1 MNRWFRSGLS
11 LPRDTTTTAHL
22 AAVYPFSV
30 EGGLPAVGPFLG
42 RNLLAGGGGFFFDPF
57 AAYHAGLIT
66 APNMIIS
73 GSGGYGK
80 SAVAKTLVWRAAAV
94 EPTERPP
101 RFVAVIDPKGE
112 WTTLAARL
120 GLDVVALEPGGQH
133 RVNPLDS
140 AISDIDVARGSP
152 DGAAQVVGALLAVV
166 LDRDLGVGE
175 ERVIAHAIDIVAG
188 HTRTATLRDV
198 RALLAA
204 PTEELTGRLDLR
216 TDELQERSR
225 DVVDALAKLLDHDLR
240 GMFDEQTNIELDWT
254 NSRGVVVDLSA
265 LLENRKALKLV
276 LIAAAGWL
284 QSVMHRQRDR
294 EKLNIID
301 EGWMALENL
310 ATVRYLQ
317 DAWRL
322 GRQFGTGNVLITH
335 AFSDL
340 RSQADDG
347 TALTKIADGLLHTTS
362 VRVFLHQHSEQVADL
377 LSRAGLTSTE
387 AELLP
392 QLRAGHAL
400 WKISGHSALVEHV
413 IASDEWS
420 FCNTTS

>member
-1 MNRWFRSGLS
+1 MNRAFRNGLT

-30 EGGLPAVGPFLG
+30 EGGLPATGPFLG
-42 RNLLAGGGGFFFDPF
+42 RNVLAGGGGFFFDPF

-66 APNMIIS
+66 APNMMIS
-73 GSGGYGK
+73 GAGGYGK
-80 SAVAKTLVWRAAAV
+80 SAVAKTLVWRSAAI
-94 EPTERPP
+94 EPTGTRP

-112 WTTLAARL
+112 WVPLASRL
-120 GLDVVALEPGGQH
+120 GLAVVALVPGGPH
-133 RVNPLDS
+133 RVNPLDAAFRAGDGSPS
-140 AISDIDVARGSP
+140 AP
-152 DGAAQVVGALLAVV
+152 DGATQVVAALLAVV
-166 LDRDLGVGE
+166 LDRDLSVGE
-175 ERVIAHAIDIVAG
+175 ERVSAHAIDIVA
-188 HTRTATLRDV
+188 TRRRSATLHDL

-204 PTEELTGRLDLR
+204 PTHELANRLDL
-216 TDELQERSR
+216 TIDELQERSR
-225 DVVDALAKLLDHDLR
+225 DMVDALAKLLDHDLR
-240 GMFDEQTNIELDWT
+240 GMFDEHTNISLDWQ
-254 NSRGVVVDLSA
+254 NSRGLVIDLSA

-294 EKLNIID
+294 EKVNIID
-301 EGWMALENL
+301 EGWIALENL

-322 GRQFGTGNVLITH
+322 GRQFGTANILITH

-347 TALTKIADGLLHTTS
+347 SALTKIADGLLHTTS
-362 VRVFLHQHSEQVADL
+362 VRVFLHQHNEQVAEL
-377 LSRAGLTSTE
+377 LTRAGLTRTE

-392 QLRAGHAL
+392 HLRAGQAL

-413 IASDEWS
+413 IADTEWS
-420 FCNTTS
+420 FCNTTT